1 MNELP
6 SEVARNNC
14 MLAEA
19 LEKKLKEEAKKN
31 NQAVLQ
37 YGRN

>member
-6 SEVARNNC
+6 SEVKRNNR

-31 NQAVLQ
+31 TQEVL
-37 YGRN
+37 